1 MYIKEIMG
9 SNIFSYNEFSIKLN
23 KFNVLIGP
31 NASGKS
37 NFIEILD
44 FLKDILKFGLED
56 AINIHGDIK
65 FIRNINLGSKRNLYL
80 KFNIECEKSFRH
92 LVVSEV
98 INENDNNNRNFFG
111 FSICNFIYELEVEFE
126 KKNPNKWRIFEEKLF
141 ISVDLFDM
149 MDNKPIKNDEI
160 DFKKILKDKVAN
172 VQIKITKGK
181 DNLSIDYDT
190 PEELPKMYK
199 NFLNYSTF
207 RTIPGDEEVNQELES
222 ILEKKILYPILIPVI
237 NFIKNISISKINKD
251 NIIKTEHSKSKKRIL
266 ESDASNLKWIIDR
279 IIKDKKKKE
288 KFIRLIRDF
297 LPFIDTFYTKKPKK
311 DTLELNF
318 SEIYN
323 STELLPSFL
332 LSDGT
337 IDITVFIILLFFERD
352 KKLINFEEPFSHIH
366 PQLIS
371 KVINMMK
378 EITEDT
384 EKQIILTTHNPE
396 ILKFCK
402 LEDIISV
409 SRDNKGFSE
418 IYKPRD
424 KKEIETF
431 IKNKLGIQD
440 LFIENL
446 L

>member
-1 MYIKEIMG
+1 MYIKEITG
-9 SNIFSYNEFSIKLN
+9 SNIFSYKEFNIKLN

-44 FLKDILKFGLED
+44 FLKDILKVGLED

-65 FIRNINLGSKRNLYL
+65 FIRNINLGPKKNLSL
-80 KFNIECEKSFRH
+80 KVKIECEKSFKP
-92 LVVSEV
+92 LIISEV
-98 INENDNNNRNFFG
+98 INENDNNRNFFG
-111 FSICNFIYELEVEFE
+111 FSICNFIYELEIEFE
-126 KKNPNKWRIFEEKLF
+126 KKPNKWRIFEEKLF
-141 ISVDLFDM
+141 VSVDLYDV
-149 MDNKPIKNDEI
+149 DKNSIKNDEI
-160 DFKKILKDKVAN
+160 HFKKISKDKVGN
-172 VQIKITKGK
+172 VQIKITKIK

-190 PEELPKMYK
+190 PEKLPEKYRY
-199 NFLNYSTF
+199 FLNYSTF
-207 RTIPGDEEVNQELES
+207 RTIPGDEEVNPELES

-237 NFIKNISISKINKD
+237 KFIENISISKINKD
-251 NIIKTEHSKSKKRIL
+251 KIIKSEHSKSKKRIL

-279 IIKDKKKKE
+279 IISDKKKKE
-288 KFIRLIRDF
+288 KFIRLIRDI
-297 LPFIDTFYTKKPKK
+297 LPFIDNFYTKKPKK
-311 DTLELNF
+311 DSLELNF

-323 STELLPSFL
+323 SRELLPSFL

-337 IDITVFIILLFFERD
+337 IDITVFIILLFFERE
-352 KKLINFEEPFSHIH
+352 KKLLIFEEPISHIH

-378 EITEDT
+378 EITEDS

-402 LEDIISV
+402 IEDIISV
-409 SRDNKGFSE
+409 SRDKKGFSE
-418 IYKPRD
+418 IYRPRD
-424 KKEIETF
+424 NKEIETF
-431 IKNKLGIQD
+431 LKNKLGIQD